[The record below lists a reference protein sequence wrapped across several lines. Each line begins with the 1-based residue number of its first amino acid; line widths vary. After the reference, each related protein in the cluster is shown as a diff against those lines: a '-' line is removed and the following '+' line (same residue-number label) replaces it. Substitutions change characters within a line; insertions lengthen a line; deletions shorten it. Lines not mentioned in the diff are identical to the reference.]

1 MGGTGWNAV
10 DYDDLFTRATRAAT
24 DEEREQVAAEIE
36 LLLQSATYPPDRGRL
51 LMCRARL
58 RSNQW
63 RTAAVF
69 EDAQE
74 AMRLFDRAGEV
85 NLAVDAASWAA
96 AHASRMGELSIASEL
111 ATRCLVALEV
121 VEDDRLRMEIFNR
134 LGIFCISFLDYDRA
148 MDQFEASL
156 GAAERL
162 GDIEKICRQLHNIAD
177 GLLLGIRQKRL
188 AHMQTGDD
196 ELVRAEAVV
205 RELFARAP
213 DEFLRRGASHR
224 LLAEVLCEQGRGA
237 EALAV
242 LEQLPDRDEGIAAT
256 AQRAA
261 LTWIE
266 ARCLRL
272 AGRAEEGVAKAAR
285 AVEMARH
292 SDDDHDFMVALE
304 ELAACQEAAGDN
316 AGALATSRE
325 VKASIWNIHHRQTRQ
340 LVQEVWGRADFMR
353 DQASLQS
360 QVAEA
365 SRRADE
371 DALTGIG
378 NRRILERF
386 LWNEA
391 PGQHLLAL
399 VVVDID
405 NFKEVNDTLGHRV
418 GDDVLKRIGRLLG
431 DKMRAHQV
439 AVRYGGDEFVLGML
453 GVELQAAADFA
464 ERLRRGIE
472 GLDWALLSPGLRIT
486 VSQGVASG
494 PRRYSAAVFS
504 AADEALYAAKR
515 AGKNT
520 VVCAPELDLPRD
532 ATHG

>member
-1 MGGTGWNAV
+1 
-10 DYDDLFTRATRAAT
+10 
-24 DEEREQVAAEIE
+24 
-36 LLLQSATYPPDRGRL
+36 
-51 LMCRARL
+51 
-58 RSNQW
+58 
-63 RTAAVF
+63 
-69 EDAQE
+69 
-74 AMRLFDRAGEV
+74 
-85 NLAVDAASWAA
+85 
-96 AHASRMGELSIASEL
+96 
-111 ATRCLVALEV
+111 
-121 VEDDRLRMEIFNR
+121 
-134 LGIFCISFLDYDRA
+134 